1 LWAGGVL
8 PDYRRP
14 DAIRIGLSPLSTS
27 FAEVHAGLRM
37 IADLTEAR

>member
-1 LWAGGVL
+1 VL
-8 PDYRRP
+8 PDYREP

-37 IADLTEAR
+37 LTDLTESL